1 MKKILLA
8 TALVAASLAASAQV
22 SVYGL
27 VREYVDNTKVGS
39 VSVTSMVDDTS
50 RIGFKAN
57 EALGNGLSARVVV
70 ETGFNA
76 PDPTGAAPTQLG
88 NRQSTIGLA
97 SKNGSVDLGRKLTS
111 HFLAITNND
120 VFDTDY
126 GSIAGD
132 IHNVRTVRSS
142 NAVFLNYNLGPAAVA
157 FDRTITGSGQEAM
170 SYSGT
175 GKLGPVAATVAR
187 FEQGDAKSTVLA
199 VQGAYAGN
207 KLFAST
213 SLDTDVA
220 GTTRGTLVGLALP
233 VTGMPVTLKGSYGV
247 KTGDIATRVTAYAV
261 GAEYDLSKRTSINVA
276 FRNVDDTVT
285 TRQFGLG
292 LSHSF

>member
-8 TALVAASLAASAQV
+8 TVLVAASIAASAQV
-22 SVYGL
+22 TVYGL
-27 VREYVDNTKVGS
+27 VREYVDNTKVGA

-57 EALGNGLSARVVV
+57 ETLGSGLSARVVV
-70 ETGFNA
+70 ETGFSGNDPVANA
-76 PDPTGAAPTQLG
+76 DTKIG

-97 SKNGSVDLGRKLTS
+97 SKNGSVDLGRKLNS

-132 IHNVRTVRSS
+132 IHNVRTVRSG
-142 NAVFLNYNLGPAAVA
+142 NAVFLNYNLGPASVA
-157 FDRTITGSGQEAM
+157 FDRTVTGSGQEAM

-213 SLDTDVA
+213 SQDTDVA

-261 GAEYDLSKRTSINVA
+261 GAEYDLSKRTSVNVA
-276 FRNVDDTVT
+276 FRNVSDTVD

>member
-1 MKKILLA
+1 MKKLVLA
-8 TALVAASLAASAQV
+8 AFLAVASLAASAQV

-27 VREYVDNTKVGS
+27 VREYVDNTKVGNTT
-39 VSVTSMVDDTS
+39 VTSMVDDTS
-50 RIGFKAN
+50 RIGFKAT
-57 EALGNGLSARVVV
+57 EALGSGLSARVVV
-70 ETGFNA
+70 ETGFAGN
-76 PDPTGAAPTQLG
+76 DPVAGADTKIG
-88 NRQSTIGLA
+88 NRQSTVGLA
-97 SKNGSVDLGRKLTS
+97 SKNGSIDLGRKLNS

-132 IHNVRTVRSS
+132 IHNVRTVRSG
-142 NAVFLNYNLGPAAVA
+142 NAVFLNYNLGPASIA
-157 FDRTITGSGQEAM
+157 FDRTVTGGVEAT

-175 GKLGPVAATVAR
+175 GKLGPVSATVAR

-213 SLDTDVA
+213 SLDADVA

-233 VTGMPVTLKGSYGV
+233 VSGLPLILKGSYGV

-261 GAEYDLSKRTSINVA
+261 GAEYDLSKRTSVNVA
-276 FRNVDDTVT
+276 FRNVNDTVD

>member
-1 MKKILLA
+1 MKKIVIAAALA
-8 TALVAASLAASAQV
+8 VASIAASAQV
-22 SVYGL
+22 AVYGL

-57 EALGNGLSARVVV
+57 EALGNGVSARVVV
-70 ETGFNA
+70 ETGFTAN
-76 PDPTGAAPTQLG
+76 DPAAGADTKIG
-88 NRQSTIGLA
+88 NRQSTIGLT
-97 SKNGSVDLGRKLTS
+97 SKNGSVDLGRKLNS

-132 IHNVRTVRSS
+132 IHNVRTVRSG
-142 NAVFLNYNLGPAAVA
+142 NAVFLNYNLGPASVA
-157 FDRTITGSGQEAM
+157 FDRTVTGGTEAT

-175 GKLGPVAATVAR
+175 GTIGPVSATVAR
-187 FEQGDAKSTVLA
+187 FEQGSAKSTVLA
-199 VQGAYAGN
+199 AQGAYAGS
-207 KLFAST
+207 KLFVSASQ
-213 SLDTDVA
+213 DTDVA
-220 GTTRGTLVGLALP
+220 CTTRGTLVGIALP
-233 VTGMPVTLKGSYGV
+233 LTGLPVTLKGSYGV
-247 KTGDIATRVTAYAV
+247 KTSDVAAKVTAYAI
-261 GAEYDLSKRTSINVA
+261 GAEYDLSKRTSVNVA
-276 FRNVDDTVT
+276 FRNVDDTAT